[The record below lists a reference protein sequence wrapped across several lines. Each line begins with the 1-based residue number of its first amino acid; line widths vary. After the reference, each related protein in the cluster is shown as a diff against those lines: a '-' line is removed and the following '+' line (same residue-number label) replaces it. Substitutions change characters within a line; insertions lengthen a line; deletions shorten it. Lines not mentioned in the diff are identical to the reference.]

1 MSERFAER
9 RIISAV
15 FVDVVGS
22 TTLTVA
28 LGPERLK
35 RALDRAF
42 RELSALIVAEGG
54 TVEKY
59 VGDAVH
65 ALFGAPTTHPDDPQ
79 RALRAAHA
87 CLAWA
92 EGRAAM
98 PVPFAVRVGVETGEA
113 IVDLNAVETDREQ
126 MSIGTCV
133 NVAARLQQLAEP
145 GQVLVGPTCHGVTR
159 ETAEFV
165 ALGDLELKGFGR
177 MPVWRLVRPLSVGA
191 ATPLTF
197 MGREAELDVL
207 RLAYRRATSG
217 RSVLVLISGPPGQ
230 GKTRL
235 VDEFLTSLQPVAHIL
250 TARCRP
256 AGEARAANPLRELVG
271 RGDAMI
277 TRDQLAARLSELF
290 HDPVEQARV
299 LRTLAYSV
307 GLGGGEELA
316 ALGTVE
322 RQDEITDAWRRFL
335 AAIAQTRPVVLW
347 IEDLHWG
354 DPEVVR
360 LVDRL
365 GVGATAALLIVATA
379 RPELAERAGLRP
391 GGDRFFLELGALD
404 ARAARDLAR
413 HAGDEAEHAADRAEG
428 HPLFIIEL
436 ARSHSLASEH
446 DVPLT
451 LQGVIGARLDELPVR
466 DRELL
471 QQVSV
476 VGETFTVADAVLLT
490 GRPAPEVGAVLERLA
505 DLQYLHR
512 APGAYRFQHGLV
524 RDVAYGR
531 LPTEARMLLHA
542 RYASGGIG
550 PDDVDTLA
558 HHLWE
563 AVGPADADWVWEE
576 RPEREALQR
585 QAFEAHVAAGR
596 HHAQR
601 FALERAVEIYGRG
614 LRFAEGPL
622 PAAHVERAIADALAT
637 KGEADDAWAHY
648 LRACELHRRAG
659 SSPPADIYP
668 SLLELA
674 VYHLGMFRQ
683 PPAEGT
689 LHTLFTEGEAVAG
702 RAADHASRAR
712 LLTARAFASG
722 DLALLGEAYRLA
734 EQEANLA
741 PFAPFFRRA
750 ATLQLRSGDFVA
762 ANETIRRL
770 DALAAMHRRADWA
783 PSLEGRALLA
793 LDVGDLTKAQA
804 VARELLDASLA
815 WGPHLRT
822 HAYRSQCHVLLAQ
835 GNWAGLHTVLADVE
849 RLVKDNPA
857 TPFCYAVTVARAF
870 AAVAHMVE
878 GQPGAARTLLTAA
891 EVPLQAE
898 SFDRESVLLL
908 AYGVLG
914 RRSHAERL
922 MRECRERGL
931 PNPPWYFYRAEAVA
945 LTILEAWELL
955 DAALSPL
962 TVAASRGSQYL
973 EALII
978 AIREERAAASGG
990 PYPLH
995 AQLRGLGYLG
1005 WSALVSFRPR
1015 TAVLASGPREPTRD
1029 H

>member
-1 MSERFAER
+1 MSVRFAER
-9 RIISAV
+9 RVISAV

-22 TTLTVA
+22 TALTVA

-42 RELSALIVAEGG
+42 RELSAIIAAEGG

-65 ALFGAPTTHPDDPQ
+65 ALFGAPTAHPDDPQ
-79 RALRAAHA
+79 RALQAAHA

-92 EGRAAM
+92 EARTGV

-113 IVDLNAVETDREQ
+113 IVDLSAVATDREQ

-145 GQVLVGPTCHGVTR
+145 GQVLVGPTCHGVTL
-159 ETAEFV
+159 ETAEFL
-165 ALGDLELKGFGR
+165 ALGALELKGLGR
-177 MPVWRLVRPLSVGA
+177 MSVWRLVRPLPVVA

-197 MGREAELDVL
+197 VGREAELDVL
-207 RLAYRRATSG
+207 RLAYRRAASG
-217 RSVLVLISGPPGQ
+217 RSVLALISGPPGQ

-235 VDEFLTSLQPVAHIL
+235 VDEFVAGVRPEAQL
-250 TARCRP
+250 LMARCRP
-256 AGEARAANPLRELVG
+256 PGEARAQNPLRELLG
-271 RGDAMI
+271 QGDAELS
-277 TRDQLAARLSELF
+277 RDQLAARLSELF
-290 HDPVEQARV
+290 HDPVEHARV

-307 GLGGGEELA
+307 GLGGAEELA

-335 AAIAQTRPVVLW
+335 AASAQTRPVVLW
-347 IEDLHWG
+347 IEDLHWA

-360 LVDRL
+360 FVDRL
-365 GVGATAALLIVATA
+365 TAGATAAVLIVATA
-379 RPELAERAGLRP
+379 RPELIDRAGLRP

-404 ARAARDLAR
+404 AQAARALAR
-413 HAGDEAEHAADRAEG
+413 HAGDGAAHAADRAEG

-436 ARSHSLASEH
+436 ARSRALASERA
-446 DVPLT
+446 VPLT

-476 VGETFTVADAVLLT
+476 VGETFTVADAVLLA
-490 GRPAPEVGAVLERLA
+490 GRPAPDVGAVLERLA

-531 LPTEARMLLHA
+531 LPTETRMVLHA
-542 RYASGGIG
+542 RYAGDGIRA
-550 PDDVDTLA
+550 DDVDTRA

-563 AVGPADADWVWEE
+563 ALGPADADWVWEE
-576 RPEREALQR
+576 RPEREGLQR

-601 FALERAVEIYGRG
+601 FALDRAVEVYRRG

-622 PAAHVERAIADALAT
+622 PAADVERAMADVHAS
-637 KGEADDAWAHY
+637 KGEEDEAWTHY
-648 LRACELHRRAG
+648 RRACELHGRAG

-674 VYHLGMFRQ
+674 VYQLGMFRQ
-683 PPAEGT
+683 PPAEGVIQS
-689 LHTLFTEGEAVAG
+689 LFTEGETIAR
-702 RAADHASRAR
+702 RAADHAARAR

-722 DLALLGEAYRLA
+722 DLALL
-734 EQEANLA
+734 QEAQRLPEQA
-741 PFAPFFRRA
+741 GDLVPFAPFFRRA
-750 ATLQLRSGDFVA
+750 ATLQLRSGDFAA
-762 ANETIRRL
+762 ANDTFRRL
-770 DALAAMHRRADWA
+770 DALAAEYGRADWA
-783 PSLEGRALLA
+783 PNLEGRALLA
-793 LDVGDLTKAQA
+793 LDVGDLATARA
-804 VARELLDASLA
+804 LARELVEASLA

-835 GNWAGLHTVLADVE
+835 GNWSGLHDVLIDVE
-849 RLVKDNPA
+849 RLVKDHPG

-870 AAVAHMVE
+870 AAVAQMVE
-878 GQPGAARTLLTAA
+878 GHAGGARALLTDA
-891 EVPLQAE
+891 EAPFQAE
-898 SFDRESVLLL
+898 PFDRESVLLL

-914 RRSHAERL
+914 RRAQAERL
-922 MRECRERGL
+922 IRECRERGL
-931 PNPPWYFYRAEAVA
+931 LTPPWYFYRAEAVA
-945 LTILEAWELL
+945 LTMLEAWEVL
-955 DAALSPL
+955 DDTLSLL

-973 EALII
+973 EGLIA
-978 AIREERAAASGG
+978 AIREEVAAARGG
-990 PYPLH
+990 PRPLH
-995 AQLRGLGYLG
+995 AQLRDLGYLG
-1005 WSALVSFRPR
+1005 WSELVSFRPGR
-1015 TAVLASGPREPTRD
+1015 RS
-1029 H
+1029 